1 VTHIPIPPLGSPIPI
16 GGFNT
21 YIAELKKET
30 GIEDPFSLT
39 LDEGG
44 ITYFAGAFW
53 ALGGSR
59 LFSRRYMAAAL

>member
-1 VTHIPIPPLGSPIPI
+1 LIDYLFSFALG
-16 GGFNT
+16 
-21 YIAELKKET
+21 
-30 GIEDPFSLT
+30 
-39 LDEGG
+39 EGG